1 MEELLLLGAGA
12 VAVLVVAPIVG
23 ATVNPELGKS
33 ISDSGRDLIKGGL
46 KFAMETTEKLQ
57 SSFAEAT
64 ESWNDLVAEA
74 KSEVD
79 TRKAAEQ
86 PPREVEIISES

>member
-1 MEELLLLGAGA
+1 
-12 VAVLVVAPIVG
+12 
-23 ATVNPELGKS
+23 
-33 ISDSGRDLIKGGL
+33 
-46 KFAMETTEKLQ
+46 METTEKLQ

-79 TRKAAEQ
+79 TRKAAPQ